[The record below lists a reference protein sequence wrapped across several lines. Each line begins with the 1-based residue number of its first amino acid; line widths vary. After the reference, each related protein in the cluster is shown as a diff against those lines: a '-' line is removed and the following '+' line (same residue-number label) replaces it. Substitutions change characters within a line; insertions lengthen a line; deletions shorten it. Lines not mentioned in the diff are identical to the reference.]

1 MGSPWRGGAAVKMP
15 PVPEKAKKPPNHERW
30 VISYADLLTQLL
42 ALFIVLF
49 ASSTRNKAKMSEE
62 AESLIKAFHG
72 TPASIAQA
80 TATEKAIMSHQPS
93 AIPKPVEHPAPR
105 VVPRSASNLP
115 QHLTAEMLA
124 LEVVKQI
131 LQSLLSPLIS
141 SNQVSL
147 KSQPLTLTISLN
159 DKVLFASGKAELI
172 PKAKT
177 LLMKVTVALKKL
189 PDPFTITVQGFT
201 DDKPIKTAEFPSN
214 WSLSTARAVS
224 VVQLFAD
231 SGVDGDRLTAE
242 GFGQYSP
249 VVPDDNDPDRAKN
262 RRVVIVIHAP
272 DPAENANG
280 Q

>member
-1 MGSPWRGGAAVKMP
+1 MKLAPE
-15 PVPEKAKKPPNHERW
+15 PEKPKKAPNHERW
-30 VISYADLLTQLL
+30 VISYADLLTLLL
-42 ALFIVLF
+42 ALFIVLY

-72 TPASIAQA
+72 TPAVTISQV
-80 TATEKAIMSHQPS
+80 TAAEHAIMNHQPS

-105 VVPRSASNLP
+105 VVPRNASNLP

-124 LEVVKQI
+124 LDVVKQI

-177 LLMKVTVALKKL
+177 LLMKVAGALKKL
-189 PDPFTITVQGFT
+189 PDAFTITVQGFT
-201 DDKPIKTAEFPSN
+201 DDKPIKTAQFPSN
-214 WSLSTARAVS
+214 WSLSTERAVS
-224 VVQLFAD
+224 VVQLFD
-231 SGVDGDRLTAE
+231 DNKLDGQRLTAE
-242 GFGQYSP
+242 GFGMYSP
-249 VVPDDNDPDRAKN
+249 VAPNDNDADRAKN

-272 DPAENANG
+272 DAGGNGNG

>member
-1 MGSPWRGGAAVKMP
+1 MKMP
-15 PVPEKAKKPPNHERW
+15 PVEEKAKKPPNHERW
-30 VISYADLLTQLL
+30 VISYADLLTLLL

-49 ASSTRNKAKMSEE
+49 ASSTRNKAKMSQE

-72 TPASIAQA
+72 TPAMALVQV
-80 TATEKAIMSHQPS
+80 TATEKAIMNHQPS

-105 VVPRSASNLP
+105 VVPRNASNLP

-124 LEVVKQI
+124 LDVVKQI
-131 LQSLLSPLIS
+131 LQALLSPLIT

-147 KSQPLTLTISLN
+147 KSAPLTLTISLN

-172 PKAKT
+172 PKAKA

-189 PDPFTITVQGFT
+189 PDAFTITVQGYT
-201 DDKPIKTAEFPSN
+201 DNKPIKTAQFPSN
-214 WSLSTARAVS
+214 WSLSTERAVS

-231 SGVDGDRLTAE
+231 NGLDGARLTAE
-242 GFGQYSP
+242 GFGEYAP
-249 VVPDDNDPDRAKN
+249 VAPNDNDADRAKN

-272 DPAENANG
+272 DANG

>member
-1 MGSPWRGGAAVKMP
+1 MKMP
-15 PVPEKAKKPPNHERW
+15 PVEEKAKKPPNHERW
-30 VISYADLLTQLL
+30 VISYADLLTLLL

-72 TPASIAQA
+72 TPAVTLAQV
-80 TATEKAIMSHQPS
+80 TAAEHAIMNHQPS

-105 VVPRSASNLP
+105 VVPRNSSNLP

-124 LEVVKQI
+124 LDVVKQI

-172 PKAKT
+172 PKART
-177 LLMKVTVALKKL
+177 LLMKVSGALKKL
-189 PDPFTITVQGFT
+189 PDPFTITVQGYT
-201 DDKPIKTAEFPSN
+201 DDKPIKTAQFPSN
-214 WSLSTARAVS
+214 WSLSTERAVS

-249 VVPDDNDPDRAKN
+249 VGPNDNDADRAKN

-272 DPAENANG
+272 DPNG